1 MSELLDVRIGTM
13 VRAGAPNPATA
24 VRELVKLGFESIEP
38 FFWQTMNKDLPKLA
52 DELREAIGDAD
63 VVIDTLG
70 MFGNP
75 LEDDELD
82 RQTLKGWEA
91 LIDNAHLFGARTIA
105 GFTGRVRG
113 KPIEASLPK
122 FKAVWSE
129 LAQRASYKGVR
140 LAFENCAMDGNWASG
155 DWNIAHNPDAWELM
169 F

>member
-75 LEDDELD
+75 LEDDEID

-113 KPIEASLPK
+113 KPRLEYRAQPRRLGVDVRRAAERRSGTRMGALPP
-122 FKAVWSE
+122 A
-129 LAQRASYKGVR
+129 R
-140 LAFENCAMDGNWASG
+140 LSDRPHAADSQMG
-155 DWNIAHNPDAWELM
+155 
-169 F
+169 

>member
-1 MSELLDVRIGTM
+1 MKELLDIRIGTM
-13 VRAGAPNPATA
+13 VRAGAPDPAA
-24 VRELVKLGFESIEP
+24 VVRALVKLGFESIEP

-52 DELREAIGDAD
+52 SDLREAIGNAD

-82 RQTLKGWEA
+82 RQTLEGWKA

-129 LAQRASYKGVR
+129 LAARAPPTR
-140 LAFENCAMDGNWASG
+140 ACASRSR
-155 DWNIAHNPDAWELM
+155 IAPWTATGRAATGTSPTTRTPGS
-169 F
+169 